1 MTTSY
6 PLVRRLLGTL
16 ADDWRTERPDPIEFL
31 ACHADE
37 ACDDV
42 AAVATELDELCASAG
57 SEYDYVSVIVE
68 SGARFTPYTDYGS
81 AELFLT
87 RLRDRLAEAAAH
99 APSPVRTVEVPA
111 PPEVPAAPAPPP
123 ARPALRPPACPRLN
137 ALLVMLY
144 AKGCGTASGALEE
157 VEHGLGRLVEVADV
171 DPGAVAAELSEL
183 LEECRSEADVAE
195 VLARSGA
202 HFTFDAGCATAADL
216 LAGLRERLV
225 SPVAAGPEMAGTP
238 AAVIEGT
245 LTALKRGDL
254 HPAMTGLVRMYG
266 VPELRTADFPAF
278 ETRVGDLLDQVL
290 PFWVADYVDDAVQVA
305 ETVADDADW
314 TRARSMRS
322 ALELV
327 LTAYRDRAAA
337 EFVDRAEV
345 ARIDALLRA
354 PTCHFGVTVGRTAPR
369 FPNSHWWW
377 VLDAPAEE
385 PAHRAGLP
393 MHPRWYPGRGAWR
406 IELPMPGD
414 GGADASAELAER
426 VVRGTLAAF
435 GELFV
440 PRTATAMVQALDA
453 EGAVLW
459 ADASLAAEVRGDRLV
474 VTDPDLARAPAA
486 GRVVTAATLRG
497 VFGRGGH
504 RAELSVELLR
514 SRGDDGR
521 EVTSGGYAA
530 LVVDAELEAVDNG
543 SLTEVLRAWESE
555 LGAPISDWRSSTR
568 PTMVSRYGWGPGMFG
583 ADVPRS
589 APSLPLL
596 HGVSRH
602 LWRGELRPGLAGLCR
617 VFGAGVL
624 DGIDGT
630 AWREDW
636 IAALANGGRS
646 AVEVLFA
653 DLVDTTRILDYPRW
667 HLLCTVRSGAQLVA
681 EELQDERLAGFFPA
695 AGMRALDDA
704 MRSFGRRFGP
714 VPTAHVPGDLH
725 ERHPWWRFPADEAD
739 AGEPVELADL
749 VDALWA
755 ELDLPVHDR
764 RSKAPTRSLASVLR
778 TARRVA
784 EGEAAGFTERSANDV
799 CTEVKEHWDLGAA
812 MSDDLLRYFQPIA
825 RGSGWP
831 LPGRAD
837 ARAGGPGTG
846 ARPDR
851 SP

>member
-1 MTTSY
+1 MTTAY

-31 ACHADE
+31 TGHADE

-42 AAVATELDELCASAG
+42 AAVATELDELCESAG

-68 SGARFTPYTDYGS
+68 SGARFTPYTEYGS

-99 APSPVRTVEVPA
+99 VPASARAAEVPA
-111 PPEVPAAPAPPP
+111 LTSAPVPAARVATG
-123 ARPALRPPACPRLN
+123 LSACPRLHS
-137 ALLVMLY
+137 LLVMLY
-144 AKGCGTASGALEE
+144 AKGCATTSRVLEE

-171 DPGAVAAELSEL
+171 DPGAIAAELAEL
-183 LEECRSEADVAE
+183 LEEGRSEADFAE
-195 VLARSGA
+195 VVARSGA
-202 HFTFDAGCATAADL
+202 HFTYDAACPTTGDL
-216 LAGLRERLV
+216 LVGLRERLV

-245 LTALKRGDL
+245 LAALKRGDL

-266 VPELRTADFPAF
+266 VPELRIADFPAF
-278 ETRVGDLLDQVL
+278 EARVGDLLDHVL
-290 PFWVADYVDDAVQVA
+290 PSWVADYVDDATQVA
-305 ETVADDADW
+305 QTVADDADW

-322 ALELV
+322 ALELLV
-327 LTAYRDRAAA
+327 TTYRDRAAA
-337 EFVDRAEV
+337 EFVDRAEI
-345 ARIDALLRA
+345 ARIDALLTA
-354 PTCHFGVTVGRTAPR
+354 PTCHFGVAVGRTAPR

-377 VLDAPAEE
+377 VLDPPAES
-385 PAHRAGLP
+385 AANRAGLP
-393 MHPRWYPGRGAWR
+393 MHPRWYPGRGVWR

-414 GGADASAELAER
+414 GGAGASAELAER
-426 VVRGTLAAF
+426 MVRGTLSAF
-435 GELFV
+435 GDLFE
-440 PRTATAMVQALDA
+440 PRTATAMVQALGAD
-453 EGAVLW
+453 GAVLW
-459 ADASLAAEVRGDRLV
+459 ADASLGAEVRGDHLV
-474 VTDPDLARAPAA
+474 VTDPDLAHAPVA
-486 GRVVTAATLRG
+486 GRVVTAATVRG
-497 VFGRGGH
+497 AFGRGGH
-504 RAELSVELLR
+504 RAALSVELLR
-514 SRGDDGR
+514 RRGDDDR
-521 EVTSGGYAA
+521 EVTSGGCAV

-543 SLTEVLRAWESE
+543 ALTEVLRAWEDE

-583 ADVPRS
+583 ADAALSR
-589 APSLPLL
+589 PLL

-636 IAALANGGRS
+636 IAALANGGRR
-646 AVEVLFA
+646 AVEVMFA
-653 DLVDTTRILDYPRW
+653 DLVDTTRLLDYPRW
-667 HLLCTVRSGAQLVA
+667 HLLCAVRSGAQLVA
-681 EELQDERLAGFFPA
+681 DELQDERLAGLFPV

-714 VPTAHVPGDLH
+714 VPAAHVPGDLY
-725 ERHPWWRFPADEAD
+725 ERHPWWRFPSDEAN
-739 AGEPVELADL
+739 AGEPVELGDL

-755 ELDLPVHDR
+755 ELDRPLHER

-799 CTEVKEHWDLGAA
+799 CTEVTEHWDLGAA

-825 RGSGWP
+825 QGSSWP
-831 LPGRAD
+831 LPGQPD
-837 ARAGGPGTG
+837 SRAGGAGTR
-846 ARPDR
+846 AMPDR